1 MENADQ
7 FANRIRFYHYIS
19 GVLSNQQADP
29 LCSICKAFTNTT
41 TAVRGSL
48 EEFEKKHAGEIL
60 DIDDELMRI
69 LTDSKKSLA
78 ELNPPEDAQGQKKAG
93 KCKMPEGVCFIKSS
107 KAILEKI

>member
-1 MENADQ
+1 MAEIINQ
-7 FANRIRFYHYIS
+7 IRFYQYIS
-19 GVLSNQQADP
+19 CVLSNQQADS
-29 LCSICKAFTNTT
+29 LCSICKAVTNTT
-41 TAVRGSL
+41 WALRESL

-78 ELNPPEDAQGQKKAG
+78 ELSPPEDAQGQKKAG
-93 KCKMPEGVCFIKSS
+93 KCKMPEGICFIKSS